1 MAMPDVSLRLSTA
14 TDEAFLGLV
23 YVSTRIEELA
33 VVPWTDEQKG
43 LFLAQQFHAQDV
55 AYRENYPD
63 ASFSIVELDG
73 EPIGR
78 LILAR
83 LAGNELRI
91 VDIALLPDHRNTGI
105 GTRLI
110 RDVLATAESGDLMV
124 SLHVEVWS
132 PAVRLYERL
141 GFRRASAND
150 VHIRM
155 EWTAS

>member
-1 MAMPDVSLRLSTA
+1 MPDVSLRPSTA
-14 TDEAFLGLV
+14 TDEPFLGLL
-23 YVSTRIEELA
+23 YASTRTEELA

-43 LFLAQQFHAQDV
+43 IFLAQQFTAQDV

-63 ASFSIVELDG
+63 ASFSVVELDG

-78 LILAR
+78 LILTR

-91 VDIALLPDHRNTGI
+91 VDIALLPDNRNSGI

-110 RDVLATAESGDLMV
+110 RDVLATAASDDLMV
-124 SLHVEVWS
+124 SLHVEVWN